1 MKRVALCLAAMGLL
15 CLAAD
20 QALAQRTVS
29 RSTTTSRIVVSNRIS
44 GSTVQSRQPSRTS
57 YSISSRVTRSSVEY
71 RTPTWRRPTATVSH
85 GRGRGVVTQPSF
97 DDRIQN
103 YLPPNVSRFLGS
115 SRSFMIR
122 Y

>member
-20 QALAQRTVS
+20 QAFAQRVVS
-29 RSTTTSRIVVSNRIS
+29 RSTTTSRVVVSNRIS
-44 GSTVQSRQPSRTS
+44 VSTVQSRQPTGTS
-57 YSISSRVTRSSVEY
+57 YSSNSRITYSSVEY
-71 RTPTWRRPTATVSH
+71 RTPTWRRPTATVS
-85 GRGRGVVTQPSF
+85 RSLGRGVVSQPSF

-103 YLPPNVSRFLGS
+103 YLPPNVNRFLGS